1 VKICIVSQTFAPQAE
16 GGAEISARA
25 GAIELAK
32 THDVTVLALG
42 KVGDPLVP
50 PGETRLAGNVR
61 VVRLPWKNS
70 YLPGHL
76 KPSVN
81 FARRAAWHLRTA
93 FGALCVEGLA
103 EFFRR
108 ENFNLIY
115 AQNSSYMQPAIFQAA
130 EDAGIPICLHLRD
143 YALLCPKTSMFRRED
158 NCITPCFDCSLI
170 NRRLRLRGNGMTV
183 IAVSNFVKQRFVEN
197 GVLVEA
203 DWHVMHNKN
212 TPLQSFDTSA
222 IGRTTPVERVFT
234 FGYLGALAK
243 EKGVPDL
250 IKAFKALP
258 AGSNA
263 RLVLAGRGRPG
274 EEDRIKRL
282 GSVANV
288 EFRGFVTPQEIYRIA
303 DAVVVPSLWH
313 EPQSRIL
320 VEAGVY
326 GVPVIGSTRG
336 GTPEIIEAGKTGW
349 CYDPDQP
356 GALAGML
363 AKAVSIGP
371 ERWWQRRDELF
382 PGIASFDGT
391 AEQSGYYDR
400 LEKIL
405 TKAAVG
411 QTA

>member
-1 VKICIVSQTFAPQAE
+1 MKICIVSQTFAPQAE

-25 GAIELAK
+25 GATELAK
-32 THDVTVLALG
+32 KHDVTVLALG
-42 KVGDPLVP
+42 KSGDPLVP
-50 PGETRLAGNVR
+50 PGETRLASNVR

-93 FGALCVEGLA
+93 FGALCVEGLT

-115 AQNSSYMQPAIFQAA
+115 AQNSSYMQPAIFHAA

-158 NCITPCFDCSLI
+158 NCATPCFDCSLI

-197 GVLVEA
+197 GVLAEA

-212 TPLQSFDTSA
+212 TPLQSFDTSI
-222 IGRTTPVERVFT
+222 IGRAKPADQTFT

-250 IKAFKALP
+250 IEAFKASA

-263 RLVLAGRGRPG
+263 RLVIAGRGRPG
-274 EEDRIKRL
+274 EEDTIKRL
-282 GSVANV
+282 GSEANV
-288 EFRGFVTPQEIYRIA
+288 EFRGYVTPQEIYRMA
-303 DAVVVPSLWH
+303 DAVVVPSQWH

-326 GVPVIGSTRG
+326 GVPVISSNRG
-336 GTPEIIEAGKTGW
+336 GTPEIVEAEKTGW
-349 CYDPDQP
+349 CYDPEKP
-356 GALAGML
+356 GALAKL
-363 AKAVSIGP
+363 LEKAVSIGP
-371 ERWWQRRDELF
+371 ETWWQKRDELF

-391 AEQSGYYDR
+391 AEQSGYYEK
-400 LEKIL
+400 LERIL
-405 TKAAVG
+405 TQAAIG

>member
-1 VKICIVSQTFAPQAE
+1 MKICIVSQTFAPQAE

-25 GAIELAK
+25 GATELAK
-32 THDVTVLALG
+32 KHDVTVLALG
-42 KVGDPLVP
+42 KAGDPLVP
-50 PGETRLAGNVR
+50 PGETRLASNVR

-93 FGALCVEGLA
+93 VGALCVEGLTG
-103 EFFRR
+103 FFRR
-108 ENFNLIY
+108 EKFNLIY
-115 AQNSSYMQPAIFQAA
+115 AQNSSYMQPAIFHAA

-158 NCITPCFDCSLI
+158 NCATPCFDCSLI

-183 IAVSNFVKQRFVEN
+183 IAVSNFVKQRFIEN
-197 GVLVEA
+197 GVLAEA

-212 TPLQSFDTSA
+212 TPLQSFDTSI
-222 IGRTTPVERVFT
+222 IGRTKPADQTFT

-250 IKAFKALP
+250 IEAFKASA
-258 AGSNA
+258 AGSNT
-263 RLVLAGRGRPG
+263 RLVIAGRGHPG
-274 EEDRIKRL
+274 EEDTIKRL
-282 GSVANV
+282 GSEANV
-288 EFRGFVTPQEIYRIA
+288 EFRGYVTPQEIYRMA

-326 GVPVIGSTRG
+326 GVPVISSNRG
-336 GTPEIIEAGKTGW
+336 GTPEIVEAEKTGW
-349 CYDPDQP
+349 CYDPEKP
-356 GALAGML
+356 GALAKL
-363 AKAVSIGP
+363 LEKAVSIGP
-371 ERWWQRRDELF
+371 ETWWLKRDELF

-391 AEQSGYYDR
+391 AEQSGYYEK
-400 LEKIL
+400 LERIL
-405 TKAAVG
+405 TEAAVG

>member
-25 GAIELAK
+25 GATELAK
-32 THDVTVLALG
+32 KHDVTVLALG
-42 KVGDPLVP
+42 KVGDHLVP
-50 PGETRLAGNVR
+50 PGETWLSSNVR

-93 FGALCVEGLA
+93 FGALCVEGLTA
-103 EFFRR
+103 FFKR

-115 AQNSSYMQPAIFQAA
+115 AQNSSYMQPAIFHAA
-130 EDAGIPICLHLRD
+130 ENAGIPICLHLRD

-158 NCITPCFDCSLI
+158 NCATPCFDCSLI

-183 IAVSNFVKQRFVEN
+183 IAVSNFVKQRFLDN
-197 GVLVEA
+197 GVLEQA

-212 TPLQSFDTSA
+212 TPLQSFDTSV
-222 IGRTTPVERVFT
+222 IGRTKPAEQVFT

-250 IKAFKALP
+250 IESFKTLP

-263 RLVLAGRGRPG
+263 RLVIAGRGHSG
-274 EEDRIKRL
+274 DEDYIKRL
-282 GSVANV
+282 GSASNI

-303 DAVVVPSLWH
+303 DAVIVPSLWH

-336 GTPEIIEAGKTGW
+336 GTPEIVEVGKTGW
-349 CYDPDQP
+349 CYDPEQP
-356 GALAGML
+356 GALARL
-363 AKAVSIGP
+363 LEKAVALGP
-371 ERWWQRRDELF
+371 DSWWQRRDELF

-391 AEQSGYYDR
+391 AEQSGYYDH
-400 LEKIL
+400 LEQIL
-405 TKAAVG
+405 TKAAFG